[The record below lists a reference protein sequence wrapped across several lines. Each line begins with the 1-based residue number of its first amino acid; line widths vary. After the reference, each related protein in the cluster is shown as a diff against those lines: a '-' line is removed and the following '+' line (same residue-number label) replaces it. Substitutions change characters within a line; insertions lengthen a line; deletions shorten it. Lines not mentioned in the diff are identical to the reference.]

1 MQKLIPVLSLIGG
14 LWVIAAG
21 VLISEQPLALIAGGV
36 ISLIAGILGLA
47 TSALKKPEQPADPDE
62 RPPAPVAVPPV
73 QATAEER
80 LSADAL
86 VLTSLL
92 QEKGRFLDFLMDDIT
107 AYPDAQVGAAARVI
121 HQGCKSVVLDAFAPT
136 AVTEV
141 AEQSS
146 ITLDTDFD
154 KTAYRLSGNIAGEP
168 PYTGTVEHKGW
179 RPTQYQLPEYQG
191 TLSSAEDYVFAPAQ
205 VGVRS

>member
-1 MQKLIPVLSLIGG
+1 MQKLIPVLSLVGG
-14 LWVIAAG
+14 LWVIAAAC
-21 VLISEQPLALIAGGV
+21 LIAEQPLAAIAGGV
-36 ISLIAGILGLA
+36 ISVVAGLLGLM
-47 TSALKKPEQPADPDE
+47 TSASKPVDAAIEPHEDAA
-62 RPPAPVAVPPV
+62 PPAAVPPV
-73 QATAEER
+73 PASAETG
-80 LSADAL
+80 LAADAL

-136 AVTEV
+136 AVSEV

-154 KTAYRLSGNIAGEP
+154 KTAYRLSGNVGGEP

-179 RPTQYQLPEYQG
+179 RPTQYKLPEYQG
-191 TLSSAEDYVFAPAQ
+191 NLSAAEDYVFAPAQ
-205 VGVRS
+205 VGVRN